1 MLEIP
6 ALVRHNAV
14 LAWGAPGRRWLAE
27 LPDLVTDVCGR
38 WDLELGEPFPMTF
51 HWVARVRR
59 ADGTPA
65 VLKLGP
71 SASPDLRREALA
83 LDAYG
88 GDGAVRLLA
97 RDPGR
102 GAVLLERADPG
113 AMVRD
118 LVPGRDAD
126 ATAAA
131 VEVLRR
137 LHAAPVVDGLPDV
150 TTLRADFTRHLADP
164 PDGGALRRSL
174 VQRAV
179 ELLDDLAAS
188 ADRRVVLHG
197 DLHHDNVLRHGDGWV
212 AIDPHGMVGDP
223 GFDVGPLLYN
233 PGPDRLDDDLLALVP
248 ARVEQLADG
257 LGLPLARA
265 TAWGF
270 VAAVLSEVWDAEG
283 GESAGGRALAVA
295 ELLDRRLG

>member
-1 MLEIP
+1 VVDVPE
-6 ALVRHNAV
+6 AVRRNAV
-14 LAWGAPGRRWLAE
+14 PAWGGSGRRWLAE
-27 LPDLVTDVCGR
+27 VPALVEDVCRR
-38 WDLELGEPFPMTF
+38 WGLELGEPYPMTF
-51 HWVARVRR
+51 HWVSRVRR

-71 SASPDLRREALA
+71 AESGDLRREALA
-83 LDAYG
+83 LDAYA

-97 RDPGR
+97 RDEDR
-102 GAVLLERADPG
+102 GAVLLERVEPG

-118 LVPGRDAD
+118 LVPRADAE

-131 VEVLRR
+131 VGVLRR
-137 LHAAPVVDGLPDV
+137 LHAAPVVDGLPEL
-150 TTLRADFTRHLADP
+150 TALRADFTRHLATA
-164 PDGGALRRSL
+164 PDGGALRRGL
-174 VQRAV
+174 VERAV
-179 ELLDDLAAS
+179 QLLDDLSAS

-197 DLHHDNVLRHGDGWV
+197 DLHHDNILRHGDGWL

-223 GFDVGPLLYN
+223 GFDIGPLLYN
-233 PGPDRLDDDLLALVP
+233 PDPDRRDDHLLALVP

-257 LGLPLARA
+257 LGLPLDRA

-283 GESAGGRALAVA
+283 GESTGGRALAVA
-295 ELLDRRLG
+295 ELLARRLG